1 MFLNRIIYGIE
12 FFVRLVVEIIKAVI
26 DTAMCCLKG
35 EVDPV
40 VVEIMPDLKRPVSL
54 AILSNTITLTPGTIT
69 VNMDQEKGILTVSA
83 LTPRSREDIIPLEST
98 IKKMLEST

>member
-35 EVDPV
+35 AVDPV

-98 IKKMLEST
+98 IKKMLE

>member
-69 VNMDQEKGILTVSA
+69 VSMDQEKGILTVSA

-98 IKKMLEST
+98 IKKMLE

>member
-1 MFLNRIIYGIE
+1 MFLSRIIYGIE
-12 FFVRLVVEIIKAVI
+12 FFVRLVVEIIKAVLS
-26 DTAMCCLKG
+26 TASCCLKG

-40 VVEIMPDLKRPVSL
+40 VVEIIPDLKRPVSL

-69 VNMDQEKGILTVSA
+69 VDMNQETGVLTVSA

-98 IKKMLEST
+98 IKKMLE

>member
-40 VVEIMPDLKRPVSL
+40 VVEIIPDLFRKIS
-54 AILSNTITLTPGTIT
+54 
-69 VNMDQEKGILTVSA
+69 
-83 LTPRSREDIIPLEST
+83 SRNN
-98 IKKMLEST
+98 

>member
-26 DTAMCCLKG
+26 DTASCCLSG
-35 EVDPV
+35 NVDPV

-98 IKKMLEST
+98 IKKMLE

>member
-35 EVDPV
+35 DVDPV
-40 VVEIMPDLKRPVSL
+40 VVQIKPDLKRPVSL

-69 VNMDQEKGILTVSA
+69 IDMDQDAGVLTVSA
-83 LTPRSREDIIPLEST
+83 ITPRSNEDIIPLEST
-98 IKKMLEST
+98 IKKMLE

>member
-54 AILSNTITLTPGTIT
+54 AILSKQLSLFNLLANFFQFCTAFLFFIISL
-69 VNMDQEKGILTVSA
+69 KKSAILLAFILVV
-83 LTPRSREDIIPLEST
+83 
-98 IKKMLEST
+98 K

>member
-26 DTAMCCLKG
+26 DTAICCLKG

-40 VVEIMPDLKRPVSL
+40 VVEIVPDLKLPVSL

-69 VNMDQEKGILTVSA
+69 IDMNQEKGVLTVSA

-98 IKKMLEST
+98 IKKMLE

>member
-12 FFVRLVVEIIKAVI
+12 FFIRLVVEIIKAVI

-35 EVDPV
+35 DVDPV
-40 VVEIMPDLKRPVSL
+40 VVQIKPDLKRPVSL

-69 VNMDQEKGILTVSA
+69 IDMDQDAGVLTVSA
-83 LTPRSREDIIPLEST
+83 ITPRSNEDIIPLEST
-98 IKKMLEST
+98 IKKMLE